1 MSLKALLTILVF
13 ATPALAD
20 EPAQPVREVMAVTE
34 NNWAAGSAQY
44 EALFSED
51 RLSRLFSA
59 DFQMRYAEA
68 METPYAQEAG
78 SPFDYDVV
86 TNAQDGCPLENVTI
100 SPPKPVND
108 VFHVTVR
115 FQAFSCMGEA
125 AEYQT
130 YSTARFSMIQENG
143 ATRIDDI
150 VAINPIGLMLSAKEQ
165 LQAVIDT
172 GGE

>member
-1 MSLKALLTILVF
+1 MSLKALFAILVF
-13 ATPALAD
+13 AAPALAA
-20 EPAQPVREVMAVTE
+20 EPTDPVRDVMAVTE
-34 NNWAAGSAQY
+34 NNWATDPAGYQ
-44 EALFSED
+44 ALFTDD

-68 METPYAQEAG
+68 MKTPYAKEAG

-100 SPPKPVND
+100 SPPKPVDDD

-115 FQAFSCMGEA
+115 FQTLACVGDA
-125 AEYQT
+125 PEYQT
-130 YSTARFSMIQENG
+130 YSTARFSMVEENG
-143 ATRIDDI
+143 EARIDDI

-165 LQAVIDT
+165 LQAVIDA
-172 GGE
+172 GD